1 MNVRLQWDSDFL
13 AGVYFQDRLQ
23 FNSYSVSFHLQTRT
37 NDAASINVAMDRLRY
52 FLHGSLEH
60 AVFMRCNDAETI
72 ERGEMLELLGVNVIP
87 LPEEPVDQ
95 IIGMMLYYKINAV
108 MEGRMVLTG
117 IDINSSLGSEVWYC
131 HDEEDDPGP
140 FVTQGWWHSNASA
153 PVMAVSDTP
162 DSKTVKVTSTGW
174 HDLDL
179 DWPEQLMP
187 VDQPNTVVYANF
199 ARNEDNKTR

>member
-1 MNVRLQWDSDFL
+1 
-13 AGVYFQDRLQ
+13 
-23 FNSYSVSFHLQTRT
+23 
-37 NDAASINVAMDRLRY
+37 
-52 FLHGSLEH
+52 
-60 AVFMRCNDAETI
+60 MRCNDAETI
-72 ERGEMLELLGVNVIP
+72 ERGEMLDILGMNVVA

-117 IDINSSLGSEVWYC
+117 IDINSSMGSEVWYC

-153 PVMAVSDTP
+153 PIMAISDTE
-162 DSKTVKVTSTGW
+162 DRKTVKVTSTGW

-199 ARNEDNKTR
+199 ARDEDNKTR